1 VITFV
6 ITDMASITKHPR
18 SSYYSAR
25 FTDALGHRVCRST
38 KQTHHKKALAVA
50 EAWEKAAAAAR
61 GHELTQAASTK
72 ILGELMEVTMGETLN
87 RQTIADTLNGHLD
100 AARAGLAQQS
110 TADRYKPV
118 VTGFLAHLGKDRA
131 AASVA
136 SLTPA
141 EIEAWHRAEVAAGK
155 SASTAD
161 YGLKVISAALA
172 RAKRLG
178 LLLHNPAE
186 AVRTFGHASEARQ
199 PFTDAEVAALLA
211 VASDEW
217 RGMIL
222 LAAWCG
228 LRLADAAGLTWASV
242 DLTSKTLSFRPSK
255 TRHRDGQPLVVT
267 LNPELVAALEALP
280 RGIGAAPLFES
291 LHGRKPGSHGG
302 LSNEFARLMVR
313 AGVAVEKGEAKE
325 GKGRQTRTKSFHC
338 LRHTMISRMANA
350 EVSADVRKAIAGH
363 STDTAHRRYTHLSLE
378 AQRQAVEKLPAFAV
392 VQ

>member
-1 VITFV
+1 MPTLYKVNNSPFYICQFRNT
-6 ITDMASITKHPR
+6 TGK
-18 SSYYSAR
+18 
-25 FTDALGHRVCRST
+25 RVTRST
-38 KQTHHKKALAVA
+38 KQEKLAPARKVA
-50 EAWEKAAAAAR
+50 EAWEQAARLAR

-72 ILGELMEVTMGETLN
+72 ILGELMEATMGEAIR
-87 RQTIADTLNGHLD
+87 RQTITDTLNAHL
-100 AARAGLAQQS
+100 AGAGGGLAQKS

-199 PFTDAEVAALLA
+199 PFTDAEVAALLS

-228 LRLADAAGLTWASV
+228 LRLADAAGLTWANV

-280 RGIGAAPLFES
+280 RGIGAAPLFKN

-313 AGVAVEKGEAKE
+313 AGVAVGKGEAKE

-363 STDTAHRRYTHLSLE
+363 STDTAHRRYTHLSLD
-378 AQRQAVEKLPAFAV
+378 AQRQATEKLPAFAV
-392 VQ
+392 AQ